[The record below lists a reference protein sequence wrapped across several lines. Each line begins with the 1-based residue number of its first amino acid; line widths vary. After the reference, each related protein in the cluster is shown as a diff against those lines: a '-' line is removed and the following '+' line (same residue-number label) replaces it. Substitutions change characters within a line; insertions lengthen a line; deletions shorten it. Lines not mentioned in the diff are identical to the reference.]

1 MIGVMIGPRPRP
13 RPGPGT
19 RLRLGPG
26 TRYGPGPGPD
36 GPGPKEKTDPVGLL
50 GPGHRDQGLS
60 VCVCGCAGGVSPGS
74 YIYTSIINP
83 C

>member
-1 MIGVMIGPRPRP
+1 MTPIIVGVSLGVSLG
-13 RPGPGT
+13 PGPGP
-19 RLRLGPG
+19 GPG
-26 TRYGPGPGPD
+26 PDGPGPGPD